1 MAKTDYVP
9 EFRFSWQTLSHYSHP
24 YGDLLWHL
32 FWGVVVG
39 GSIIY
44 AVIAKDFLLLVISFF
59 ALIFFFHPFFYEPT
73 ELKIVVDK
81 RGTTLNN
88 RLYAWEDFEGFE
100 VIHNGDRYILVLI
113 PKSALHHGV
122 HLPLE
127 DHVALDELR
136 LTLRQFLRE
145 YANATTVFDRWYRNI
160 FK

>member
-1 MAKTDYVP
+1 MARTDYVP
-9 EFRFSWQTLSHYSHP
+9 DFRFSWRTLSHYNHP

-44 AVIAKDFLLLVISFF
+44 SIIVKDFLFLIISFF

-73 ELKIVVDK
+73 ELRIVIDK
-81 RGTTLNN
+81 RGVELNN
-88 RLYAWEDFEGFE
+88 SLYSWEDFDGFE
-100 VIHNGDRYILVLI
+100 LIHNGDRHILVLI
-113 PKSALHHGV
+113 SKHTFHHGV

-127 DHVALDELR
+127 DYVDLENLR

-145 YANATTVFDRWYRNI
+145 YANAVTIFDRWYRNI